1 MKIRPTALCSVFELE
16 SERAGDERGF
26 FTRLT
31 DNDVLEH
38 LTNGAWKS
46 PYSAISHNQMR
57 HTLRGLHWQ
66 AAPALETKL
75 VRCVAG
81 SIFDVVVNVDP
92 TTNEYGQ
99 WTAVVLDSEAFNAV
113 FIPPNHAHGY
123 LTLEEGSRV
132 LYEILGEYRP
142 EHSRTCHWAD
152 KALGIDW
159 PSAPQIVGA
168 RDAVAGS
175 LHEVMSSQ
183 VSTELTTTENF
194 DDRG

>member
-92 TTNEYGQ
+92 NANEYGQ
-99 WTAVVLDSEAFNAV
+99 WTSVVLDSETFNSLL
-113 FIPPNHAHGY
+113 IPPNHAHGF

-132 LYEILGEYRP
+132 LYEITGEYRP

-152 KALGIDW
+152 SALGIVW
-159 PSAPQIVGA
+159 PHTPAVVGQ
-168 RDAVAGS
+168 RDAMAGS
-175 LHEVMSSQ
+175 LAEVVSSLLSIEQ
-183 VSTELTTTENF
+183 TETKPRQL
-194 DDRG
+194 